1 MNDAYED
8 TWGSPL
14 GKDCVDLCSTLPRWL
29 GDRLMFLGEHT
40 SGAPASY
47 YSASGEDAEHALG
60 SWTHDLM
67 KHGLAL
73 GVAGNLSSLDLTID
87 EEEKAHEA
95 ADAAMLWVAANY
107 RNLWD

>member
-1 MNDAYED
+1 
-8 TWGSPL
+8 
-14 GKDCVDLCSTLPRWL
+14 
-29 GDRLMFLGEHT
+29 MFLGEHT

-67 KHGLAL
+67 KHGTAL
-73 GVAGNLSSLDLTID
+73 SLVGNMSSLELTID
-87 EEEKAHEA
+87 EEEKAHNA
-95 ADAAMLWVAANY
+95 ADAAMLWVAANH

>member
-1 MNDAYED
+1 MTDTYET
-8 TWGSPL
+8 TWGTPL
-14 GKDCVDLCSTLPRWL
+14 GQDCVDLCSTLPRWL
-29 GDRLMFLGEHT
+29 GDRLIFLGAHST
-40 SGAPASY
+40 AAPASY
-47 YSASGEDAEHALG
+47 YSASGEDAEHALE
-60 SWTHDLM
+60 SWKEDLI

-73 GVAGNLSSLDLTID
+73 GVVGNLSNFNLTID